1 MNFIQKIEWAPSE
14 TLFKIGSFGIHYYS
28 LMFVI
33 AFSFGYYL
41 MKNIY
46 KKENIS
52 VDFIDPL
59 LVYLVVST
67 LIGARLGEVF
77 FYNWTYYNN
86 HLLEI
91 FLPIRERSGSSFLFG
106 IIENYEFIGFR
117 GLSSHGASIGIILG
131 LYLYQK
137 KYKFKPLLWILDK
150 LSIPVSLGAGFVRI
164 GNFFNSEIVGNYTGN
179 NFGVIFMNRGESL
192 PRHPA
197 QIYEAIGYFLLFLLL
212 RFLYKNEFGV
222 KKGYIFGMF
231 LFGMFTIRFL
241 IEFVKESQG
250 GFESDFNL
258 LSTGQWLSIPL
269 IIFGLFFLFR
279 SILVSK
285 KLKNES

>member
-1 MNFIQKIEWAPSE
+1 MNFIQKIQWSPSE

-33 AFSFGYYL
+33 AFSVGYYI

-46 KKENIS
+46 KKENIKIE
-52 VDFIDPL
+52 FIDPL

-77 FYNWTYYNN
+77 FYNWSYYSN

-91 FLPIRERSGSSFLFG
+91 FLPIRERAGSSLLFG

-117 GLSSHGASIGIILG
+117 GLSSHGASIGIIFG

-137 KYKFKPLLWILDK
+137 KFKFKPLLWVLDK

-164 GNFFNSEIVGNYTGN
+164 GNFFNSEIVGNYTN
-179 NFGVIFMNRGESL
+179 SNFGVIFSNNGEIY

-197 QIYEAIGYFLLFLLL
+197 QLYEAFGYFLLFILLWKIYWKTDL
-212 RFLYKNEFGV
+212 
-222 KKGYIFGMF
+222 KKSNGFIFGLF
-231 LFGMFTIRFL
+231 LICLFTIRFL
-241 IEFVKESQG
+241 VEFVKESQG
-250 GFESDFNL
+250 GEIENL
-258 LSTGQWLSIPL
+258 LGLFSTGQWLSIPF
-269 IIFGLFFLFR
+269 IIIGI
-279 SILVSK
+279 ILMGFSK
-285 KLKNES
+285 KN